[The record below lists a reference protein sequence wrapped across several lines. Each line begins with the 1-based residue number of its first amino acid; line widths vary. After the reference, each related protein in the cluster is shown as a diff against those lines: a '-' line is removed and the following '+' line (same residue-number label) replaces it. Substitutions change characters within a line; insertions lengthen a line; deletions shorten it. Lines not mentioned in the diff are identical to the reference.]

1 VRYATKGYL
10 IDTTLT
16 IYNDHVTFIFTF
28 NKSVKDNGFY
38 VILEG
43 RVKYVCEK
51 MECEAGWTILYI
63 KQKRNIVK

>member
-1 VRYATKGYL
+1 MRYATKGYL

-51 MECEAGWTILYI
+51 MECEAG
-63 KQKRNIVK
+63 